1 MTMGLL
7 EAHRNSRLQIVSDA
21 IDGGAGAG
29 KLVIYDGT
37 RPATGGAATNEVA
50 TLTFS
55 DPCALSITGGVLT
68 FNTITDDTS
77 ATGGTAT
84 WARCV
89 TSADT
94 FVCDLS
100 VGATSSGEDIELN
113 NVVIGA
119 GTTVSVTGTPTITA
133 GNA

>member
-7 EAHRNSRLQIVSDA
+7 EAHRNSRLQIISDA

-37 RPATGGAATNEVA
+37 RPATGGAATNEIA

-55 DPCALSITGGVLT
+55 NPCAASITGGVLT
-68 FNTITDDTS
+68 FDTITDDTN

-84 WARCV
+84 WARAV
-89 TSADT
+89 TSTDT
-94 FVCDLS
+94 FVADFS

-119 GTTVSVTGTPTITA
+119 GTTVSTSGAQTITA

>member
-1 MTMGLL
+1 MTIGLL
-7 EAHRNSRLQIVSDA
+7 EAHRNSRNGIISTA
-21 IDGGAGAG
+21 IDAGSVGG
-29 KLVIYDGT
+29 KLKIYDGS
-37 RPATGGAATNEVA
+37 RPATGGTATTLLA

-55 DPCALSITGGVLT
+55 TTCAASNTGGVLT
-68 FNTITDDTS
+68 FDTITDETS
-77 ATGGTAT
+77 ATAGTAT
-84 WARCV
+84 WARL
-89 TSADT
+89 TDSDDT
-94 FVCDLS
+94 FVCDMS

>member
-7 EAHRNSRLQIVSDA
+7 EAHRNSRLQVISDA
-21 IDGGAGAG
+21 IDAGAGAG
-29 KLVIYDGT
+29 KLVIYSGS
-37 RPATGGAATNEVA
+37 RPATGGAATTEVA

-55 DPCALSITGGVLT
+55 AASAASITGGLLT
-68 FNTITDDTS
+68 FDTITDDTS

-89 TSADT
+89 DSVDT

-119 GTTVSVTGTPTITA
+119 GTTVSTSGAQTIAA